1 MADDQEEDNLWLEYE
16 RRKKEL
22 PVLTPDQ
29 YMLAVCKIAED
40 LGI

>member
-1 MADDQEEDNLWLEYE
+1 MNPWLEYE

-22 PVLTPDQ
+22 PADLTPDE
-29 YMLAVCKIAED
+29 YREAIKRICDE